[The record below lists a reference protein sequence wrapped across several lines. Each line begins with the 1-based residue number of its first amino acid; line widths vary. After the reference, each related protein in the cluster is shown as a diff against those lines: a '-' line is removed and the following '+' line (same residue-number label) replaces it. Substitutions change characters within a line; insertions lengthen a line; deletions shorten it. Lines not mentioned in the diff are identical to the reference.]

1 SLTVPSSHLEGL
13 PCRPWGVGQLIKTQD
28 GAEIDVIGPEC
39 RRRPIPNPATLEGI
53 KYSWASVVR
62 VVTPGQFND
71 LHRDPDIPDLT
82 TNAHQFTL
90 AMDDI
95 YGAKCVSLQL
105 PIGTLIRFV
114 GDERVFVLS
123 GGCAFR
129 YIPNPTT
136 LQAIEN
142 RYNLTVQ
149 DLPLFP
155 APVVYFYNG
164 PYISDFGT
172 NRAGF
177 EDDMQEIYGP

>member
-1 SLTVPSSHLEGL
+1 MG
-13 PCRPWGVGQLIKTQD
+13 RLIQAQG

-39 RRRPIPNPATLEGI
+39 RRRPIPNPATLERI
-53 KYSWASVVR
+53 KYSWASVVH
-62 VVTPGQFND
+62 VVTPADFNNLVQF
-71 LHRDPDIPDLT
+71 PGIPDLT
-82 TNAHQFTL
+82 TNAYQFTL

-95 YGAKCVSLQL
+95 YGAKCFSLQL

-149 DLPLFP
+149 SLPLFP

-164 PYISDFGT
+164 PYISDYTT
-172 NRAGF
+172 NRDGF
-177 EDDMQEIYGP
+177 EQDMQEIYGH